1 MSIPVNSYTN
11 EWWKE
16 KGTHNKDKNFKKKN
30 TFYTFQS
37 SFYTFLYIL
46 IMQETFYE
54 YHLII
59 CFFGKN
65 HAVQTTNC
73 GAKKQQIINCK

>member
-1 MSIPVNSYTN
+1 MSIPVNSYTD

-16 KGTHNKDKNFKKKN
+16 KGTHNKDKNKDFLYISII
-30 TFYTFQS
+30 FLYILCI
-37 SFYTFLYIL
+37 LYIL

-59 CFFGKN
+59 CFLCKN
-65 HAVQTTNC
+65 YAVQTTNC
-73 GAKKQQIINCK
+73 GAKNKQIINCK